1 MSSPA
6 TLRRASGGVNF
17 DCFGLPRLQDRAE
30 EMQMAYEHIRL
41 ARDRGIVTLA
51 FNRPETRNSMTPEMG
66 EEVIRAVNEIRADA
80 DVRVVVLTGTGR
92 AFSSGGNLGMIAQD
106 TGARLG
112 GGASSM
118 LGSPREF
125 YDRFLAIRN
134 LPVPTIAAING
145 HAIGAGLCIALACD
159 LRVAA
164 ADAKMGMTFAKLGL
178 HPGMGAT
185 YLLPRLIGTA
195 RACELFFTGRVFD
208 AAEAERLG
216 VINRAV
222 PREQFEPTVY
232 ALAQEIA
239 SAAPI
244 AVRLVKKS
252 IHRGLHHTLD
262 DMLDYEAL
270 NQGFTFTTADAR
282 EGVMA
287 VMEKREPKFEGR

>member
-1 MSSPA
+1 
-6 TLRRASGGVNF
+6 
-17 DCFGLPRLQDRAE
+17 
-30 EMQMAYEHIRL
+30 MAYEHIRL

-66 EEVIRAVNEIRADA
+66 EEVIRAVNEIRADT
-80 DVRVVVLTGTGR
+80 DVRVVVLTGTGK
-92 AFSSGGNLGMIAQD
+92 AFSSGGNLSMIAQD

-112 GGASSM
+112 GGAPSM

-159 LRVAA
+159 LRIAA
-164 ADAKMGMTFAKLGL
+164 ADAKMGMTFTKLGL

-185 YLLPRLIGTA
+185 YFLPRLIGTA
-195 RACELFFTGRVFD
+195 RACELVFTGRVFD

-222 PREQFEPTVY
+222 PREQFEPTVR

-239 SAAPI
+239 AAAPI

-252 IHRGLHHTLD
+252 IHRGVQHTLD

-287 VMEKREPKFEGR
+287 MMEKREPKGLAKNKYAGRG